1 MIVVTSFWF
10 RLILFKK
17 MCGKSYNSSA
27 VRSILYPWPYSILY
41 IDNPYVLYINLYT
54 GIRIYAITPSY
65 TAITILLDT
74 LFSLSISYMVV
85 VKQIA
90 PVGFPTGACLL
101 KRFSNLISSVSSITI
116 RIV

>member
-1 MIVVTSFWF
+1 MVVTSFCF

-101 KRFSNLISSVSSITI
+101 KRFSNFIKIVL
-116 RIV
+116 RIVLL

>member
-74 LFSLSISYMVV
+74 LFLS
-85 VKQIA
+85 Q
-90 PVGFPTGACLL
+90 
-101 KRFSNLISSVSSITI
+101 
-116 RIV
+116 

>member
-1 MIVVTSFWF
+1 
-10 RLILFKK
+10 
-17 MCGKSYNSSA
+17 MCGKSYNSSII
-27 VRSILYPWPYSILY
+27 RSILYPWPYSTLY

>member
-1 MIVVTSFWF
+1 
-10 RLILFKK
+10 

-27 VRSILYPWPYSILY
+27 VRSILYPWPYSSLY

-74 LFSLSISYMVV
+74 LAITISTGYYILSFSYMVV

>member
-1 MIVVTSFWF
+1 MTVVTSFCF

-17 MCGKSYNSSA
+17 MCGKSHNSS
-27 VRSILYPWPYSILY
+27 VIRSILYPWPYSTLY
-41 IDNPYVLYINLYT
+41 IDNPYVLYINLHS
-54 GIRIYAITPSY
+54 GIQVYAITPSY

-101 KRFSNLISSVSSITI
+101 KRFSNLISIVSSITI
-116 RIV
+116 RIA